1 MNKYGDMENVGFIGL
16 GKMGIPMVKN
26 IMNSGYDI
34 IVYNRS
40 KDKTEQFKKNGVNI
54 AKNPREVVE
63 FSKYT
68 ITMLTDSE
76 AVKSVF
82 YGQDGILNALGPG
95 KIFIDMSTISPQ
107 VSIELAKMVESK
119 NAEMIDAPVT
129 GSVPAAEKAELT
141 IMVGGKFETFEKT
154 KKLLS
159 SMGKNIIY
167 IGSNGYGLKMKMI
180 NNIILG
186 ANMAILSEAILLG
199 EANGIDPE
207 LQFRVL
213 STGSAYSKV
222 MDIKKENIIKNEF
235 PPMFNLEHEMKD
247 LNYAMEMAKS
257 STFPLIITSEIS
269 QIYEIASKKGLGK
282 LDFSAIYKALRSVY
296 DE

>member
-1 MNKYGDMENVGFIGL
+1 MENVGFIGL

-107 VSIELAKMVESK
+107 VSIELSKMVESK

-207 LQFRVL
+207 LQFKVL

-269 QIYEIASKKGLGK
+269 QIYEMASKKGLGK
-282 LDFSAIYKALRSVY
+282 LDFSAIYKALRTVY

>member
-1 MNKYGDMENVGFIGL
+1 MENVGFIGL

-40 KDKTEQFKKNGVNI
+40 KDKTEQFRKNGVNI

-107 VSIELAKMVESK
+107 VSIELSKMVESK

-207 LQFRVL
+207 LQFKVL

-247 LNYAMEMAKS
+247 LNYAMEWPKVLL
-257 STFPLIITSEIS
+257 FP
-269 QIYEIASKKGLGK
+269 
-282 LDFSAIYKALRSVY
+282 
-296 DE
+296 

>member
-1 MNKYGDMENVGFIGL
+1 MENVGFIGL
-16 GKMGIPMVKN
+16 GKMGVPMVKN
-26 IMNSGYDI
+26 IMNSGYDV

-40 KDKTEQFKKNGVNI
+40 KDKTEQFKKSGVNI

-68 ITMLTDSE
+68 ITMLTDSD

-95 KIFIDMSTISPQ
+95 KIFIDMSTISSQ
-107 VSIELAKMVESK
+107 FSIELSKMVESK

-159 SMGKNIIY
+159 AMGKNIIY
-167 IGSNGYGLKMKMI
+167 IGSNGFGLKMKMI

-207 LQFRVL
+207 LQFKVL

-247 LNYAMEMAKS
+247 LNYAMEMAKAS
-257 STFPLIITSEIS
+257 SFPLIITSEIS
-269 QIYEIASKKGLGK
+269 QIYEIATKKGLGK
-282 LDFSAIYKALRSVY
+282 LDFSAIYKALRTVY

>member
-1 MNKYGDMENVGFIGL
+1 MGFIGL

-40 KDKTEQFKKNGVNI
+40 KDKTEQFRKNGVNI

-107 VSIELAKMVESK
+107 VSIELSKMVESK

-207 LQFRVL
+207 LQFKVL

-269 QIYEIASKKGLGK
+269 QIYEMASKKGLGK
-282 LDFSAIYKALRSVY
+282 LDFSAIYKALRTVY

>member
-167 IGSNGYGLKMKMI
+167 IGTNGYGLKMKMI

-207 LQFRVL
+207 LQFKVL

>member
-1 MNKYGDMENVGFIGL
+1 MENVGFIGL

-40 KDKTEQFKKNGVNI
+40 KDKTEQFRKNGVNI

-107 VSIELAKMVESK
+107 VSIELSKMVESK

-207 LQFRVL
+207 LQFKVL

-269 QIYEIASKKGLGK
+269 QIYEMASKKGLGK
-282 LDFSAIYKALRSVY
+282 LDFSAIYKALRTVY

>member
-1 MNKYGDMENVGFIGL
+1 MENVGFIGL

-282 LDFSAIYKALRSVY
+282 LDFSAIYKALRTVY

>member
-1 MNKYGDMENVGFIGL
+1 MENVGFIGL
-16 GKMGIPMVKN
+16 GKMGVPMVKN
-26 IMNSGYDI
+26 IMKAGYDVI
-34 IVYNRS
+34 LYNRS
-40 KDKTEQFKKNGVNI
+40 KEKLEQFKKNEVNI
-54 AKNPREVVE
+54 ANNPREVVE

-107 VSIELAKMVESK
+107 VSIELSKLVESK

-129 GSVPAAEKAELT
+129 GSIPSAEKGDLT

-154 KKLLS
+154 KKILS
-159 SMGKNIIY
+159 CMGKNIIY
-167 IGSNGYGLKMKMI
+167 VGANGFGLKMKMI

-186 ANMAILSEAILLG
+186 ANMAILAEAILLG
-199 EANGIDPE
+199 EANNIDPE
-207 LQFRVL
+207 LQFKVL

-222 MDIKKENIIKNEF
+222 MDLKKENIIKSEF
-235 PPMFNLEHEMKD
+235 SPMFNLEHELKD
-247 LNYAMEMAKS
+247 LNYAVEMAKS
-257 STFPLIITSEIS
+257 SGFPLLITSEIS
-269 QIYEIASKKGLGK
+269 QIYSVASKKGLGK
-282 LDFSAIYKALRSVY
+282 LDFSAVYKALREIYS
-296 DE
+296 E

>member
-1 MNKYGDMENVGFIGL
+1 MENVGFIGL
-16 GKMGIPMVKN
+16 GKMGVPMVNN
-26 IMNSGYDI
+26 IMKAGYDV

-40 KDKTEQFKKNGVNI
+40 KDKTEQFKKKGANV
-54 AKNPREVVE
+54 ARNPREVVE

-68 ITMLTDSE
+68 ITMLTDSD

-82 YGQDGILNALGPG
+82 YGQDGVLSALGPG

-107 VSIELAKMVESK
+107 VSIELSKMVESK

-167 IGSNGYGLKMKMI
+167 IGSNGFGLKMKMI

-199 EANGIDPE
+199 EANGIDTD
-207 LQFRVL
+207 LQFKVL

-222 MDIKKENIIKNEF
+222 MDIKKENIVKNEF

-247 LNYAMEMAKS
+247 LNYAVEMARNS
-257 STFPLIITSEIS
+257 SFPLIITSEVS
-269 QIYEIASKKGLGK
+269 QLYQIASKKGLGK

>member
-1 MNKYGDMENVGFIGL
+1 MENVGFIGL
-16 GKMGIPMVKN
+16 GKMGVPMVNN
-26 IMNSGYDI
+26 IMKKGYEV
-34 IVYNRS
+34 IVYNRT
-40 KDKTEQFKKNGVNI
+40 KEKIEQFRNKGANV
-54 AKNPREVVE
+54 ALNPREVVE

-107 VSIELAKMVESK
+107 VSVELSRMVETK

-129 GSVPAAEKAELT
+129 GSVPAAEKGELT

-167 IGSNGYGLKMKMI
+167 MGPNGFGLKMKMI

-186 ANMAILSEAILLG
+186 ANMAILAEAILLG
-199 EANGIDPE
+199 EANGLDPE
-207 LQFRVL
+207 LQFKVL

-222 MDIKKENIIKNEF
+222 MDIKKENIVKNDF
-235 PPMFNLEHEMKD
+235 QPMFNLEHEMKD
-247 LNYAMEMAKS
+247 LNYAMEMARN
-257 STFPLIITSEIS
+257 STFPMIIASEVS
-269 QIYEIASKKGLGK
+269 QLYQIASKKGLGK

>member
-1 MNKYGDMENVGFIGL
+1 MENVGFIGL

-40 KDKTEQFKKNGVNI
+40 KDKTEQFRKNGVNI

-95 KIFIDMSTISPQ
+95 KIFIDMSTISPH
-107 VSIELAKMVESK
+107 VSIELSKMVESK

-207 LQFRVL
+207 LQFKVL

-269 QIYEIASKKGLGK
+269 QIYEMASKKGLGK
-282 LDFSAIYKALRSVY
+282 LDFSAIYKALRTVY

>member
-1 MNKYGDMENVGFIGL
+1 MENVGFIGL
-16 GKMGIPMVKN
+16 GKMGVPMVKN
-26 IMNSGYDI
+26 IMKAGYDVI
-34 IVYNRS
+34 LYNRS
-40 KDKTEQFKKNGVNI
+40 KEKLEQFKKNEVNI
-54 AKNPREVVE
+54 ANNPREVVE

-107 VSIELAKMVESK
+107 VSIELSKLVESK

-129 GSVPAAEKAELT
+129 GSIPSAEKGDLT

-154 KKLLS
+154 KKILS
-159 SMGKNIIY
+159 RMGKNIIY
-167 IGSNGYGLKMKMI
+167 VGANGFGLKMKMI

-186 ANMAILSEAILLG
+186 ANMAILAEAILLG
-199 EANGIDPE
+199 EANNIDPE
-207 LQFRVL
+207 LQFKVL

-222 MDIKKENIIKNEF
+222 MDLKKENIIKSEF
-235 PPMFNLEHEMKD
+235 SPMFNLEHELKD
-247 LNYAMEMAKS
+247 LNYAVEMAKS
-257 STFPLIITSEIS
+257 SGFPLLITSEIS
-269 QIYEIASKKGLGK
+269 QIYSVASKKGLGK
-282 LDFSAIYKALRSVY
+282 LDFSAVYKALREIYS
-296 DE
+296 E

>member
-1 MNKYGDMENVGFIGL
+1 MENVGFIGL

-40 KDKTEQFKKNGVNI
+40 KDKTEQFRKNGVNI

-107 VSIELAKMVESK
+107 VSIELSKMVESK

-207 LQFRVL
+207 LQFKVL

-247 LNYAMEMAKS
+247 LNYAMDMAKS

-269 QIYEIASKKGLGK
+269 QIYEMASKKGLGK
-282 LDFSAIYKALRSVY
+282 LDFSAIYKALRTVY